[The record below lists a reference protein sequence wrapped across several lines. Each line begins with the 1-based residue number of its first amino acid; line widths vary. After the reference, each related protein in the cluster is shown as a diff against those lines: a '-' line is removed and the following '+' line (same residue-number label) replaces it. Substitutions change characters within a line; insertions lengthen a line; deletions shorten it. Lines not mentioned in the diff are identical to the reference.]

1 MCRTIA
7 GRAPP
12 SRPPTSTAQCE
23 QAARDETN
31 HMTSRTPPVT
41 SARKSLGCGSFG
53 YDSFDHL
60 ESTAVRPE
68 TASIIDISSRAPSA
82 DTFDRRW
89 TRGVPAHIWPHRFRL
104 AVVDAKAIAGEA
116 FLLLVDDIRQVGGG
130 HRGAGMGTNS
140 APGGNIRPS
149 TPRLGRVLRASRD
162 FSIRGRLDQRH
173 LRSADRGPG
182 PGRQAFAAAAN
193 TSEHVDKPR
202 GAAMNSASW
211 VDLLAPRFGLCAQSI
226 SASLA
231 RSASGSGY

>member
-1 MCRTIA
+1 
-7 GRAPP
+7 
-12 SRPPTSTAQCE
+12 
-23 QAARDETN
+23 
-31 HMTSRTPPVT
+31 
-41 SARKSLGCGSFG
+41 
-53 YDSFDHL
+53 
-60 ESTAVRPE
+60 
-68 TASIIDISSRAPSA
+68 
-82 DTFDRRW
+82 
-89 TRGVPAHIWPHRFRL
+89 
-104 AVVDAKAIAGEA
+104 
-116 FLLLVDDIRQVGGG
+116 LLLVDDIRQVGGG

-211 VDLLAPRFGLCAQSI
+211 VDLLAPRFGLCAQSV

-231 RSASGSGY
+231 RSASGSGYWPFYAPRRCPDLGKRRDTRTCEGSNRRCAARNDDHGRQLHQRRLRSLS